1 MFDKQSRGDSLSE
14 NARADHSSRSTF
26 VRIASVTAMIFL
38 AVGLMTNVGRADL
51 VFSLEQAT
59 PSGGASLPNGNA
71 SAGVFNILVRS
82 TTASQL
88 FLGADFTITL
98 SSSTGA
104 GGRMVSGS
112 NELLKPGSND
122 AGFFAGSFAAPG
134 AISANFS
141 TIANSAVTLS
151 TSNSLLAKVTLSTVG
166 ATDGTYSLSLSGLD
180 AIDSGFNQIATSS
193 AGNLSYTISSSA
205 VPEPSSIALVSVV
218 AGGMAYRLRRRKS

>member
-1 MFDKQSRGDSLSE
+1 ML
-14 NARADHSSRSTF
+14 
-26 VRIASVTAMIFL
+26 L
-38 AVGLMTNVGRADL
+38 AVGLTTNVSRADL
-51 VFSLEQAT
+51 IFSLEQLT
-59 PSGGASLPNGNA
+59 PSGGANLPNGNV

-82 TTASQL
+82 TTASQA
-88 FLGADFTITL
+88 FLGADFSITL

-134 AISANFS
+134 AITANFS

-151 TSNSLLAKVTLSTVG
+151 TSNSVLAKVTLSTIG
-166 ATDGTYSLSLSGLD
+166 ATDGTYTMTLSGLD

-193 AGNLSYTISSSA
+193 AGPLSYTISSSSA

>member
-1 MFDKQSRGDSLSE
+1 ML
-14 NARADHSSRSTF
+14 
-26 VRIASVTAMIFL
+26 L
-38 AVGLMTNVGRADL
+38 AVGLTTNVSRADL
-51 VFSLEQAT
+51 IFSLEQLT
-59 PSGGASLPNGNA
+59 PSGGANLPNGNA

-82 TTASQL
+82 TTASQA

-134 AISANFS
+134 AITANFS
-141 TIANSAVTLS
+141 TISNSAVTLS
-151 TSNSLLAKVTLSTVG
+151 TSASVLAKVTLSTIG
-166 ATDGTYSLSLSGLD
+166 ATDGTYSMTLSGLD

-193 AGNLSYTISSSA
+193 AGPLSYTISSSSA